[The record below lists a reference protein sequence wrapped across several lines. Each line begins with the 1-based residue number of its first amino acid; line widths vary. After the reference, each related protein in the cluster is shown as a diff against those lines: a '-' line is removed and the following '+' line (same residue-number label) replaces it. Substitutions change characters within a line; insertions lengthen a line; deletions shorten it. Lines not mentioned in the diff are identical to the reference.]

1 MLISSITAFF
11 EIPTNYYFQVDGFEI
26 KAALSQVGLLLM
38 TIEKQLP
45 EFHSDYGVFVKS
57 KGTTLTRGE
66 ESFQLYVMLFT
77 YF

>member
-1 MLISSITAFF
+1 M
-11 EIPTNYYFQVDGFEI
+11 
-26 KAALSQVGLLLM
+26 SQVGLLLM

-66 ESFQLYVMLFT
+66 ESFQLYVIVYLII
-77 YF
+77 